1 MSYKPRSLYRMLEE
15 VNRSL
20 YLPHIQRPFV
30 WDEDQ
35 MRRLL
40 DSLMRNYPIQTLL
53 FWRTKDSIKS
63 RKFMEM
69 VEWDPTL
76 SDLYDEEKSREGV
89 EKVLVLDGQQRIQ
102 TLLALFRGGVEGA
115 TRGDRREAYI
125 DLSSGVEVD
134 EDGFCYRV
142 KFSSEALGS
151 PWLRIPDLTGRFNQ
165 RNAEE
170 IAEEI
175 NDSFEAQPSETSEER
190 KHRTRQVRR
199 NVSQLVA
206 LLREERFFWVQ
217 ELDGV
222 AEAYPYTTVLDI
234 FVRVNSGGTK
244 LDAGDLM
251 FATMKAGWDEIEER
265 IESVTELL
273 NGDRLTFDKTFPLKC
288 LLVAHNEGAE
298 LTPAKFSGPEAHG
311 LLEAIKDKW
320 DHAEATFQQLRDFL
334 VQELRIDT
342 PAVIR
347 SYSSFVPL
355 FDYLFHNPKPNERD
369 RQFMRAYHYKAQL
382 FNWYRARTDNILNTM
397 HRILGRRLTDGFPI
411 ADIKDYFSR
420 NNYLVELT
428 EEHVTETRLRYI
440 LLQLVYVQQFGTG
453 PFDVRFKGNAPH
465 IDHIYPQHGLRTQLE
480 LPTNEVNHLG
490 NYRFVGATDN
500 IRKRAEKPESYFQRL
515 KDAGVQL
522 EKHLLLQDVSSDPTL
537 LAWDV
542 ATYRSF
548 RDRRLGKIFE
558 IAQGVVNV
566 ELVATATDKTASTSV
581 ETASAITNIHRTV

>member
-1 MSYKPRSLYRMLEE
+1 M
-15 VNRSL
+15 
-20 YLPHIQRPFV
+20 
-30 WDEDQ
+30 
-35 MRRLL
+35 
-40 DSLMRNYPIQTLL
+40 
-53 FWRTKDSIKS
+53 
-63 RKFMEM
+63 
-69 VEWDPTL
+69 
-76 SDLYDEEKSREGV
+76 
-89 EKVLVLDGQQRIQ
+89 
-102 TLLALFRGGVEGA
+102 
-115 TRGDRREAYI
+115 
-125 DLSSGVEVD
+125 
-134 EDGFCYRV
+134 
-142 KFSSEALGS
+142 
-151 PWLRIPDLTGRFNQ
+151 
-165 RNAEE
+165 
-170 IAEEI
+170 
-175 NDSFEAQPSETSEER
+175 
-190 KHRTRQVRR
+190 
-199 NVSQLVA
+199 A

>member
-1 MSYKPRSLYRMLEE
+1 MSYKPRSLFRMLEE

-69 VEWDPTL
+69 VEWDPNL
-76 SDLYDEEKSREGV
+76 SDFYDKEKSREGV
-89 EKVLVLDGQQRIQ
+89 DKVLVLDGQQRIQ

-115 TRGDRREAYI
+115 THGLRREAYL
-125 DLSSGVEVD
+125 DLTSGSEVD
-134 EDGFCYRV
+134 EDGFLYRV
-142 KFSSEALGS
+142 QFSTEALGT
-151 PWLRIPDLTGRFNQ
+151 PWLRLPDLTGRFNQ
-165 RNAEE
+165 LNGEE
-170 IAEEI
+170 IADEI
-175 NDSFEAQPSETSEER
+175 NDKLETELNETTEEKKLR
-190 KHRTRQVRR
+190 EKLVRR

-222 AEAYPYTTVLDI
+222 AEAFPYGTVLDI

-251 FATMKAGWDEIEER
+251 FAAMKEGGDEIEER

-273 NGDRLTFDKTFPLKC
+273 NGDRLAFDKSFPLKC
-288 LLVAHNEGAE
+288 LLVAHGKGAE
-298 LTPAKFSGPEAHG
+298 LTPKKFTGSESRG
-311 LLEAIKDKW
+311 LLETIKKSW
-320 DHAEATFQQLRDFL
+320 DQAEATFQQLRDFL
-334 VQELRIDT
+334 VQDLRVDT

-355 FDYLFHNPKPNERD
+355 FDYLFHNPKPDERD
-369 RQFMRAYHYKAQL
+369 RQVMRAYHYKAQL
-382 FNWYRARTDNILNTM
+382 FNWYRARTDNILNAI
-397 HRILGRRLTDGFPI
+397 HRILGARLTSGFPI
-411 ADIKDYFSR
+411 DDVKNFFSR

-428 EEHVTETRLRYI
+428 EEQVAETRLRYI

-465 IDHIYPQHGLRTQLE
+465 VDHIYPQHGLRTQLN
-480 LPTNEVNHLG
+480 LPTSEVNHLG

-500 IRKRAEKPESYFQRL
+500 IRKRAEQPASYFQRL
-515 KDAGVQL
+515 KDAGVQIG
-522 EKHLLLQDVSSDPTL
+522 KHLLLPDVSSNPLL
-537 LAWDV
+537 LAWDT
-542 ATYRSF
+542 ATYRDF
-548 RDRRLGKIFE
+548 RDRRLQRILA
-558 IAQGVVNV
+558 IAQSVVNV
-566 ELVATATDKTASTSV
+566 EIAAGARDKTATAQVGTSSPNNSIQP
-581 ETASAITNIHRTV
+581 TP

>member
-1 MSYKPRSLYRMLEE
+1 MCIR
-15 VNRSL
+15 
-20 YLPHIQRPFV
+20 
-30 WDEDQ
+30 
-35 MRRLL
+35 
-40 DSLMRNYPIQTLL
+40 
-53 FWRTKDSIKS
+53 
-63 RKFMEM
+63 
-69 VEWDPTL
+69 
-76 SDLYDEEKSREGV
+76 
-89 EKVLVLDGQQRIQ
+89 
-102 TLLALFRGGVEGA
+102 
-115 TRGDRREAYI
+115 DR
-125 DLSSGVEVD
+125 
-134 EDGFCYRV
+134 
-142 KFSSEALGS
+142 
-151 PWLRIPDLTGRFNQ
+151 
-165 RNAEE
+165 
-170 IAEEI
+170 
-175 NDSFEAQPSETSEER
+175 
-190 KHRTRQVRR
+190 
-199 NVSQLVA
+199 
-206 LLREERFFWVQ
+206 
-217 ELDGV
+217 
-222 AEAYPYTTVLDI
+222 
-234 FVRVNSGGTK
+234 
-244 LDAGDLM
+244 
-251 FATMKAGWDEIEER
+251 
-265 IESVTELL
+265 
-273 NGDRLTFDKTFPLKC
+273 
-288 LLVAHNEGAE
+288 
-298 LTPAKFSGPEAHG
+298 
-311 LLEAIKDKW
+311 DKW